1 LKGIYWERLNKILD
15 EAEAQK
21 WFNASAFE
29 IKLGE
34 LADVS

>member
-1 LKGIYWERLNKILD
+1 LNKTLE
-15 EAEAQK
+15 EAEAQN

-34 LADVS
+34 LADLS